1 MNSHS
6 TNFQSMSQNYN
17 SPFSKTG
24 GTLQSFKDVLTSRT
38 TIFIILFVL
47 FLSLF
52 YIYGGCF
59 FIYCHISIATYV
71 PIVVTISIC

>member
-47 FLSLF
+47 FGDPQYYFSLLVCL
-52 YIYGGCF
+52 YIDN
-59 FIYCHISIATYV
+59 
-71 PIVVTISIC
+71 